1 MAKTFLFI
9 LPIVSKILRSVCLSV
24 CLSKESALS
33 KFAVSFFP
41 FRSKQKELVKEVCHE
56 L

>member
-1 MAKTFLFI
+1 MANMFCIT
-9 LPIVSKILRSVCLSV
+9 LPTISKSIKSV
-24 CLSKESALS
+24 CLSKESTLS

>member
-9 LPIVSKILRSVCLSV
+9 LPIVSKILRSVYLSV
-24 CLSKESALS
+24 LARNPPFQNLLTHFPPSKMKNKLS
-33 KFAVSFFP
+33 
-41 FRSKQKELVKEVCHE
+41 KEVCHE